1 MLRLEPP
8 SSSGAGASSGTD
20 YPREQLSVALG
31 IGGGGGGGS
40 RGSGAGGD
48 GIGSGGGGGVG
59 GDSSVLTGLQLDA
72 ACHNGA
78 AERVRVVEHLIY
90 SISPLCGKSE
100 KHTPIYTSST
110 VF

>member
-31 IGGGGGGGS
+31 IGGGGGS

-48 GIGSGGGGGVG
+48 GIGGGVGVG
-59 GDSSVLTGLQLDA
+59 GDSSMLTGFQLDA
-72 ACHNGA
+72 ACHNAA

-90 SISPLCGKSE
+90 NISPLCGKSE
-100 KHTPIYTSST
+100 KHTPIYK
-110 VF
+110 